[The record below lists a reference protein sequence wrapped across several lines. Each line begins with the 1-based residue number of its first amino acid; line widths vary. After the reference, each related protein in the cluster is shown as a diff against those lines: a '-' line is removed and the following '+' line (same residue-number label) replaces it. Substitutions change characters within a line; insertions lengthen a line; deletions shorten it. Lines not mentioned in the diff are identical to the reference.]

1 MEQLSMDGWD
11 ITPEQIIDQ
20 LREFGFRLFVTDDG
34 VVHGK
39 FRHQGQRVTLEMR
52 PVIDK
57 LQIHNNAVADVL
69 RRETE
74 YVGIPAEEA
83 IAIGQLVKAGELELI
98 GKVTY
103 HKGSHLCDLIVRRKE
118 ELS

>member
-1 MEQLSMDGWD
+1 MEQLSMDGWG

-20 LREFGFRLFVTDDG
+20 LRGFGFRLFVTDDG

-39 FRHQGQRVTLEMR
+39 FRQSGQSVTLEMR

-57 LQIHNNAVADVL
+57 LHMYNDAVASIL

-83 IAIGQLVKAGELELI
+83 IAIGQLVKSGELELI
-98 GKVTY
+98 GNVTY

-118 ELS
+118 EPS